1 MSAGVT
7 PGPTGYIVACGIL
20 AWRYLI
26 SYYAPVFQCGS
37 SLLHWHRMVALGAVR
52 LPALLVQVE
61 LDYSVNDLAAM
72 AATAC
77 PRPY

>member
-7 PGPTGYIVACGIL
+7 PGPTVYIAACGIL

-37 SLLHWHRMVALGAVR
+37 SLRHWNRMVALGAVR
-52 LPALLVQVE
+52 MSALLVRV
-61 LDYSVNDLAAM
+61 
-72 AATAC
+72 
-77 PRPY
+77 